1 MHLFK
6 RVRQSRGV
14 REAGRGQEK
23 FHGRVTEKKTDQAEN
38 AVCVLEAVSRIPTV
52 WLIIEGESRETGRKG
67 RTGSR
72 IRLRRVPLCVPG
84 LLPCYFECLASD
96 PHGNSAHSILQMTR
110 LSPQTRHSLLK
121 TACLFLLPH
130 SGRERLHLE

>member
-14 REAGRGQEK
+14 REAGRGQGK
-23 FHGRVTEKKTDQAEN
+23 FRVRVTEKKTDQAEN
-38 AVCVLEAVSRIPTV
+38 AVCVLEAVSKTPTV
-52 WLIIEGESRETGRKG
+52 WLIIEGESGETGREG
-67 RTGSR
+67 RTGSGN
-72 IRLRRVPLCVPG
+72 RLRQVPLCVPS
-84 LLPCYFECLASD
+84 LPPCYFECPASD

-110 LSPQTRHSLLK
+110 LSPQTGHSLLK
-121 TACLFLLPH
+121 TACLCLLPH

>member
-6 RVRQSRGV
+6 RVKQSRGV

-52 WLIIEGESRETGRKG
+52 WLIIEGESRETWEEGKDREPHPSAPG
-67 RTGSR
+67 A
-72 IRLRRVPLCVPG
+72 PLCARLAA
-84 LLPCYFECLASD
+84 LLL
-96 PHGNSAHSILQMTR
+96 
-110 LSPQTRHSLLK
+110 
-121 TACLFLLPH
+121 
-130 SGRERLHLE
+130 